1 MFFLCAV
8 GVGELHWAGAQDLEA
23 VVEVG
28 GWGEGLG
35 AEGGAGVV
43 DFDEG
48 DWGCGA
54 VGDRGGDV
62 RGMASGESGQAD
74 GECEDAF
81 GAHEVQGIRVGIFV
95 RIAD

>member
-1 MFFLCAV
+1 MDAIGGNDYGYGAFGAFFEEWAGGGVFFLCAV

-43 DFDEG
+43 DFNEG
-48 DWGCGA
+48 DWVA
-54 VGDRGGDV
+54 VRLV
-62 RGMASGESGQAD
+62 T
-74 GECEDAF
+74 
-81 GAHEVQGIRVGIFV
+81 VVV
-95 RIAD
+95 T